1 MSELESDYSSVN
13 HRQGDAR
20 LVPLGDTARE
30 VLGGHVS
37 ADAHRRGRE
46 RALNAFAKELASP
59 RKRRVQRVWI
69 SLVAAALLASV
80 LVFFL
85 WPKHTLTFDFDGH
98 AITRTDSGGAHIAAS
113 DVASLVRFSDG
124 STVQF
129 AAGATGRIDDVG
141 VYGARVVLAGGSVHM
156 DITHREGTTWTLEAG
171 PYVVHVTG
179 TEFSVVWDPAVGKFE
194 VEMISGS
201 VRVEAPNTPKGV
213 NVDAGYVLSVQ
224 GDGPLTIQRSGAEQ
238 PAPTANALPSPSVVA
253 PIDVAAI
260 PSVISTAR
268 PDASEPEVSAR
279 PSSGQP
285 VAQAPGSSWPELVS
299 AGKYAEVVQA
309 ARARGIASVAE
320 HAALSD
326 LAALSDAAR
335 YERDGEI
342 ARAVLEAQRKRFG
355 NTPAGKAATFLLG
368 RLAEDSEKNLGKAI
382 ALYDE
387 YLSKGGPYAQEAL
400 GRKMVA
406 VRKSRGDEA
415 AKPIASA
422 YLTSYPK
429 GAYAAVA
436 QSIAGALD
444 GSHKPNAEAP

>member
-1 MSELESDYSSVN
+1 MSEQSDGSEL
-13 HRQGDAR
+13 A
-20 LVPLGDTARE
+20 PLGDAARQL
-30 VLGGHVS
+30 LGGNVS

-46 RALNAFAKELASP
+46 RALSAFAKELGSP
-59 RKRRVQRVWI
+59 RRRRVQRAWL
-69 SLVAAALLASV
+69 SLAAAAVLVSV
-80 LVFFL
+80 LAFFL

-113 DVASLVRFSDG
+113 NTTSLVRFSDG
-124 STVQF
+124 STLQF
-129 AAGATGRIDDVG
+129 AAGASGRIDDVG
-141 VYGARVVLAGGSVHM
+141 VHGARVVLAAGSVHV

-179 TEFSVVWDPAVGKFE
+179 TEFSMVWDPAVGKFE
-194 VEMISGS
+194 VEMVSGS

-213 NVDAGYVLSVQ
+213 HVDAGYVLSVQ
-224 GDGPLTIQRSGAEQ
+224 GDGPLTIQRAGSEQ
-238 PAPTANALPSPSVVA
+238 PAPTAKTEPSPA
-253 PIDVAAI
+253 PSPTAIDIAAI
-260 PSVISTAR
+260 PSVISSAH
-268 PDASEPEVSAR
+268 PEISSPEVSAR

-299 AGKYAEVVQA
+299 AGKYGEVVRA
-309 ARARGIASVAE
+309 ARARGIDSVAG

-355 NTPAGKAATFLLG
+355 DTPAGKAATFLLG

-415 AKPIASA
+415 AKPIATA
-422 YLTSYPK
+422 YLSSYPK
-429 GAYAAVA
+429 GAYASIA
-436 QSIAGALD
+436 QSIADAQ
-444 GSHKPNAEAP
+444 KPAVEVP